1 VTSFVL
7 DASVAAKWML
17 PAQNEPLR
25 AEAYRVL
32 DGYAASEFG
41 LLVPDVF
48 WAECGN
54 ILWKAVRQQRL
65 SRADAGLALTGI
77 VRRDFPTF
85 SSTQLLSEA
94 LPIALNYDCAVY
106 DCLYVALA
114 VQSETQLITA
124 DERLASAMSAR
135 LPVKWLGAFSAM

>member
-17 PAQNEPLR
+17 PAKNEPLR
-25 AEAYRVL
+25 REAYQIL
-32 DGYAASEFG
+32 DGYAASEFE

-54 ILWKAVRQQRL
+54 ILWKAVRQGRL
-65 SRADAGLALTGI
+65 SRADAEVALSSML
-77 VRRDFPTF
+77 RRDFPTF
-85 SSTQLLSEA
+85 PSAELLPKA
-94 LPIALNYDCAVY
+94 LPIAFSYGRAVY

-114 VQSETQLITA
+114 VQWEVQLVTA
-124 DERLASAMSAR
+124 DERLANALATH
-135 LPVKWLGAFSAM
+135 LPVKWLGGL

>member
-17 PAQNEPLR
+17 PAKNEPLR
-25 AEAYRVL
+25 AEAYKILV
-32 DGYAASEFG
+32 GYAASEFE

-54 ILWKAVRQQRL
+54 ILWKAVRQVRL
-65 SRADAGLALTGI
+65 SRADAEVALSSML
-77 VRRDFPTF
+77 RRDFHTF
-85 SSTQLLSEA
+85 PSANLLPEA
-94 LPIALNYDCAVY
+94 LPIAFTYGQAVY

-114 VQSETQLITA
+114 VQSEAQLITA
-124 DERLASAMSAR
+124 DQQLANALAAR
-135 LPVKWLGAFSAM
+135 LPVKWLGAF